1 MKAVV
6 FDLDGTLIDTMQ
18 GYAEKA
24 AALIAE
30 TYSVDRAWAR
40 RRYMETS
47 GLPFVKQLEILFPG
61 HAANYAVAQR
71 FEAWKATFLPA
82 HSSLRG
88 EVASF
93 LQRLREQGVAV
104 AVSSNNLARYVR
116 EITSRWPIDVAL
128 GFDADQG
135 LHKGEPH
142 FRWIEARFSISRHEM
157 VFVGDS
163 PNDASIAREA
173 KVRFIAVLTGAFD
186 RSEFVVRNPECSVVE
201 NLLELESRLL
211 KAACT

>member
-1 MKAVV
+1 MKAIV

-30 TYSVDRAWAR
+30 TYGVDCAWAR

-61 HAANYAVAQR
+61 HAANCAVAQQ
-71 FEAWKATFLPA
+71 FEDWKATFLPA

-88 EVASF
+88 EVAGF
-93 LQRLREQGVAV
+93 LQRLRERGIAV
-104 AVSSNNLARYVR
+104 VVSSNNLARYVR
-116 EITSRWPIDVAL
+116 EITAGWPVDVAL

-142 FRWIEARFSISRHEM
+142 FRWIEARLSINRREM

-163 PNDASIAREA
+163 PNDARIAHEA
-173 KVRFIAVLTGAFD
+173 KVRFIAVLTGPFG
-186 RSEFVVRNPECSVVE
+186 RSEFVAQNPECSVVE
-201 NLLELESRLL
+201 NLLELESSLL
-211 KAACT
+211 KAACI